1 METGEQMALVE
12 HLQNQAREYSGGIT
26 MADTG
31 ANTPSA
37 FVIGSPIRP
46 LLKIHNDG
54 TVEADIADM
63 PEAAKVLAEHVQMH
77 MQQWAEAHRA
87 AERATLQATVE
98 RQAAE
103 IAEVRASA
111 ETVIQIAVAAAT
123 KAERA
128 RMIAAMR
135 EPDALERLL
144 DAVTD
149 VANIVSYDGYYEIDK
164 ESATNA
170 LDAALS
176 AAAAAME
183 AGDAA

>member
-87 AERATLQATVE
+87 AERARIL
-98 RQAAE
+98 
-103 IAEVRASA
+103 
-111 ETVIQIAVAAAT
+111 
-123 KAERA
+123 
-128 RMIAAMR
+128 AAMR
-135 EPDALERLL
+135 QPDAAMVERVLM
-144 DAVTD
+144 A
-149 VANIVSYDGYYEIDK
+149 GYILTEED
-164 ESATNA
+164 TR
-170 LDAALS
+170 AALS
-176 AAAAAME
+176 AAADHME
-183 AGDAA
+183 AGQ

>member
-87 AERATLQATVE
+87 AERARIL
-98 RQAAE
+98 
-103 IAEVRASA
+103 
-111 ETVIQIAVAAAT
+111 
-123 KAERA
+123 
-128 RMIAAMR
+128 AAMR
-135 EPDALERLL
+135 QPDAAMVEAMRKVITGWEDTIYWACERGTQYDR
-144 DAVTD
+144 DAL
-149 VANIVSYDGYYEIDK
+149 
-164 ESATNA
+164 AT
-170 LDAALS
+170 AALS
-176 AAAAAME
+176 AASDAME
-183 AGDAA
+183 AQHGHG

>member
-1 METGEQMALVE
+1 MTGEQMTPNEKRLKALADD
-12 HLQNQAREYSGGIT
+12 HFRNARDLSQR
-26 MADTG
+26 
-31 ANTPSA
+31 
-37 FVIGSPIRP
+37 V
-46 LLKIHNDG
+46 
-54 TVEADIADM
+54 
-63 PEAAKVLAEHVQMH
+63 
-77 MQQWAEAHRA
+77 
-87 AERATLQATVE
+87 ATLQATVE

-176 AAAAAME
+176 AATDHME
-183 AGDAA
+183 TRNAG